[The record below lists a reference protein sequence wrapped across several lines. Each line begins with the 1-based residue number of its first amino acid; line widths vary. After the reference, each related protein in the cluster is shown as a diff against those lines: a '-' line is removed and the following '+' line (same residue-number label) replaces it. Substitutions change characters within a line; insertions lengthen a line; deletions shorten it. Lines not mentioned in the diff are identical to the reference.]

1 MILITEFM
9 DMAAV
14 RSLMAER
21 PTVYAPDLADRQ
33 GEIPSRLKGVHAL
46 VVRNRTQVT
55 PALLAAGKDIR
66 VIGRLGVGLDNID
79 VEACRARNV
88 EVVTAAGA
96 NARSVAEYVLASVL
110 VLLRSAFH
118 ASDSVRDGQWPRS
131 QCLGRETAGRRLGLV
146 GIGQT
151 ARETA
156 RLARGLGMEISAFD
170 PFVSAED
177 AIWNGIRRV
186 SLDALLETVDALSL
200 HVPLTPK
207 TRHLINADRLARMR
221 PGSVLI
227 NAARGGIVD
236 EPALAT
242 ALRSGHIAGAA
253 LDVFDTEPLTA
264 EVAGIFQGI
273 PNLVL
278 TPHIAGVTSDSNE
291 RVSALIASKVL
302 ERV

>member
-96 NARSVAEYVLASVL
+96 NARSVAEYVVASVL

-131 QCLGRETAGRRLGLV
+131 QCFGRETAGRRLGLV

-170 PFVSAED
+170 PFVPAED

>member
-33 GEIPSRLKGVHAL
+33 GEILSRLKGVHAL

-96 NARSVAEYVLASVL
+96 NARSVAEYVVASVL

-131 QCLGRETAGRRLGLV
+131 QCFGRETAGRRLGLV

-170 PFVSAED
+170 PFVPAED